1 MISTS
6 LDELGSGGVGGI
18 GAATGNTSVPLSS
31 VAGAMAFSGSGAPTA
46 LSGIVGATAISGNP
60 SLTNTASSSTAP
72 VLLPNFNNLPA
83 VTETLNFQVAAEGF
97 GSYLFDILPDDD
109 AKAAGAFSASMQ
121 QINNILN
128 VDFEKFAQVASS
140 IEIVNK
146 GLPSINGT
154 DVPVD
159 TTLATSGFAKTALG
173 SGPNGTY
180 TASDFFG
187 AMSGLPY
194 MWKAI
199 QSGITDLQTTTLSN
213 IYKQL
218 YLAVTWEQASNGNFI
233 VQYTSYQVQTDP
245 GPPPAYTTYYHV
257 TGITV
262 SSPQGGG
269 YCREN
274 ANPPTITL
282 SNGATGTAIVGTNPS
297 DLTTF
302 GRIIGVTLT
311 GSGTDQT
318 SVPTVNTIPEPPTTY
333 GSSGWP
339 GMTVAVQYYIDA
351 ANTEI
356 RRISAANPTKARN
369 LNMAY
374 DATGTQLTI
383 EQRARYTAI
392 PPVPT
397 DTRDVWLNL
406 YPMSLMIF
414 ADAVS
419 ELSKNTLPHMSAQTL
434 EMISDLGTTGGQSL
448 VGLMRQERNAARLQ
462 EIGIQLDNM
471 IPGELSDE
479 QQKIL
484 IANGTI
490 NLGNPGINGY
500 TIPAIAQ
507 NDTLIPSP
515 AGFYSTTPPSIL
527 VSPGTVSGTSPS
539 ALSPNALSPN
549 ALSPNALSPNALSP
563 SGLPTTAPVPAIS
576 YLQGGFVKT
585 TAVAPGDP
593 AILLTLP
600 PGDNIPVTTIPG
612 VNSPIATVGTLV
624 PAGQGA
630 PLDVGQAPAG
640 SLAPSK
646 AINLLPPTLSV
657 PLTASTLAPASFS
670 VPEAIDEV
678 IKCNCDCWVH

>member
-1 MISTS
+1 MISTNIDDLS
-6 LDELGSGGVGGI
+6 SGGGI
-18 GAATGNTSVPLSS
+18 GSATGNTSLPLSS
-31 VAGAMAFSGSGAPTA
+31 IAGAVN
-46 LSGIVGATAISGNP
+46 LSGGGTGLSGVVGAKAISGNP
-60 SLTNTASSSTAP
+60 SVTNTPSSSTAP
-72 VLLPNFNNLPA
+72 VLLPNINNLPDVA
-83 VTETLNFQVAAEGF
+83 ETLNVQVAPEGF
-97 GSYLFDILPDDD
+97 GSYLIDILPNDD
-109 AKAAGAFSASMQ
+109 AKAAGAFSATMQ

-146 GLPSINGT
+146 GLPLINGT

-159 TTLATSGFAKTALG
+159 VPLATSGFVKTALG

-180 TASDFFG
+180 TTSDFFG

-194 MWKAI
+194 MWKII
-199 QSGITDLQTTTLSN
+199 QNGIIDLQTITLSN

-218 YLAVTWEQASNGNFI
+218 YLAVTWEQASNGNFT

-245 GPPPAYTTYYHV
+245 GPPPIYTTYYHV

-269 YCREN
+269 YCREG
-274 ANPPTITL
+274 APPPTITL
-282 SNGATGTAIVGTNPS
+282 SNSATGTAIVGTDPS
-297 DLTTF
+297 NLTTF
-302 GRIIGVTLT
+302 GRIIGVALT
-311 GSGTDQT
+311 SSGTDQT

-339 GMTVAVQYYIDA
+339 GMIVAVQHYIDA

-356 RRISAANPTKARN
+356 RSISVANPTKARN

-383 EQRARYTAI
+383 EQRARYTGI
-392 PPVPT
+392 PPVPAG
-397 DTRDVWLNL
+397 TRDTWMNL
-406 YPMSLMIF
+406 YPMALMIF
-414 ADAVS
+414 TDSVP

-434 EMISDLGTTGGQSL
+434 EMISNLNTPGGQSL

-462 EIGIQLDNM
+462 ELGIQLDNM
-471 IPGELSDE
+471 IPGELSTE
-479 QQKIL
+479 QAKML

-500 TIPAIAQ
+500 TIPAMAE
-507 NDTLIPSP
+507 NDDLIPSP
-515 AGFYSTTPPSIL
+515 AGFYSTTPPALIVGPGAVGSGAVIL
-527 VSPGTVSGTSPS
+527 GAAAAGAVSPNGLSTIPTTSP
-539 ALSPNALSPN
+539 
-549 ALSPNALSPNALSP
+549 
-563 SGLPTTAPVPAIS
+563 TPAIS

-585 TAVAPGDP
+585 TEVAPGDP

-600 PGDNIPVTTIPG
+600 PGDNIPVTTVPG

-624 PAGQGA
+624 PSGQGA
-630 PLDVGQAPAG
+630 PLDVGQALPG

-646 AINLLPPTLSV
+646 AINLLPPELSV
-657 PLTASTLAPASFS
+657 PLTASTLAPASLS
-670 VPEAIDEV
+670 VAEAIEEV
-678 IKCNCDCWVH
+678 IKCNCDCWVQ